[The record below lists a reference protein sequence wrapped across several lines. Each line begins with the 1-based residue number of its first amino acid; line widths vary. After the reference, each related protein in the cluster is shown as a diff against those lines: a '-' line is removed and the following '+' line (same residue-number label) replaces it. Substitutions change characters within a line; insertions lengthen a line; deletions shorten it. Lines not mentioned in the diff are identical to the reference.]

1 LWRIGL
7 KKYLIDYGTL
17 FLIAGIVVL
26 LDQWSKELIRN
37 SLTLG
42 EVYRPDLW
50 LSQYARIVHWQN
62 SGAAFGIFQQLG
74 GIFMILSIIVSV
86 VIIYYF
92 PQVPRDEWIIRLA
105 MGLLLGGALG
115 NLLDRLMHQGFVT
128 DFLSVGDFPVFNV
141 ADASISIGVVV
152 LFIGMWLQERRK
164 KDESSNQNNPD
175 SSASGSLP
183 EERQGE

>member
-1 LWRIGL
+1 MSL
-7 KKYLIDYGTL
+7 KKYLVDYGIL
-17 FLIAGIVVL
+17 FLIAGIVIL
-26 LDQWSKELIRN
+26 LDRWSKDLIRT
-37 SLTLG
+37 SLAMG

-62 SGAAFGIFQQLG
+62 SGAAFGIFQQFG
-74 GIFMILSIIVSV
+74 GIFMVLSLIVSA

-92 PQVPRDEWIIRLA
+92 PQVPRNEWIIRLA

-128 DFLSVGDFPVFNV
+128 DFLSVADFPVFNV

-164 KDESSNQNNPD
+164 KDENSNQNNPD
-175 SSASGSLP
+175 SSASSSLP
-183 EERQGE
+183 EEGQGE